1 MPDFEL
7 KDRYDLNDF
16 RRLVAVLRAPGG
28 CPWDAAQTHES
39 IRRCALEE
47 TYELCHAIDTGDNEN
62 LKEELGDVLLQVL
75 LHSRMEEE
83 AGHFDLDD
91 VADAACKKLIF
102 RHPHVFGSAAA
113 ASGEEALDVWDAA
126 KRAEKGQ
133 KTTAEAMA
141 SVPENLPALWRA
153 EKMQSKAAKAGFE
166 WPDVG
171 YAVNKLR
178 EETEELAAAV
188 AEGDADHIAEELGDT
203 LFAAVKVG
211 RFCGADPEAALHRC
225 CEKFLRRFSATEALC
240 AQHGE
245 NMAELPISE
254 LERRYREAKTAEIG

>member
-83 AGHFDLDD
+83 AGRFDLDD

-126 KRAEKGQ
+126 KRTEKGQ

-171 YAVNKLR
+171 RAVDKLR

-225 CEKFLRRFSATEALC
+225 CEKFLRRFSATEAVC

-254 LERRYREAKTAEIG
+254 LERRYREAKNSKKD

>member
-28 CPWDAAQTHES
+28 CPWDAEQTHES

-83 AGHFDLDD
+83 AGRFDLDD
-91 VADAACKKLIF
+91 VADAACRKLIF

-113 ASGEEALDVWDAA
+113 ASGEDALDVWDAA

-133 KTTAEAMA
+133 KTAAEAMA

-171 YAVNKLR
+171 CAIEKLR

-188 AEGDADHIAEELGDT
+188 AEGDADHIEEELGDT

-211 RFCGADPEAALHRC
+211 RFCGTDPETALHRC
-225 CEKFLRRFSATEALC
+225 CEKFLRRFSATETLC
-240 AQHGE
+240 AARGE
-245 NMAELPISE
+245 KLAELSAPE
-254 LERRYREAKTAEIG
+254 LERRYREAKSAENG

>member
-83 AGHFDLDD
+83 AGRFDLDD

-126 KRAEKGQ
+126 KRTEKGQ

-171 YAVNKLR
+171 CAVDKLR

-211 RFCGADPEAALHRC
+211 RFGGADPEAALHRC
-225 CEKFLRRFSATEALC
+225 CEKFLRRFSATEAVC

-254 LERRYREAKTAEIG
+254 LERRYREAKNSEKD

>member
-28 CPWDAAQTHES
+28 CPWDAEQTHES

-83 AGHFDLDD
+83 AGRFDLDD

-126 KRAEKGQ
+126 KRTEKGQ

-171 YAVNKLR
+171 CAVDKLR

-225 CEKFLRRFSATEALC
+225 CEKFLRRFSATEAVC

-254 LERRYREAKTAEIG
+254 LERRYREAKNSEKD

>member
-83 AGHFDLDD
+83 AGRFDLDD

-113 ASGEEALDVWDAA
+113 ASGDEALDVWDAA
-126 KRAEKGQ
+126 KRVEKGQ
-133 KTTAEAMA
+133 RTTAEAMA

-211 RFCGADPEAALHRC
+211 RFCGVDPEAALHRC

-254 LERRYREAKTAEIG
+254 MERRYREAKTSEMG

>member
-28 CPWDAAQTHES
+28 CPWDAEQTHES

-83 AGHFDLDD
+83 AGRFNLDD

-133 KTTAEAMA
+133 KSTGEAMA

-171 YAVNKLR
+171 YALAKLR
-178 EETEELAAAV
+178 EETDELAAAV

-225 CEKFLRRFSATEALC
+225 CEKFLRRFSATEERCTAR
-240 AQHGE
+240 GE
-245 NMAELPISE
+245 KMTDLSFPDLMQVYQDAKAAEQ
-254 LERRYREAKTAEIG
+254 G

>member
-83 AGHFDLDD
+83 AGRFNLDD

-126 KRAEKGQ
+126 KRTEKGQ

-171 YAVNKLR
+171 CAVDKLR

-188 AEGDADHIAEELGDT
+188 TEGDADHIAEELGDT

-225 CEKFLRRFSATEALC
+225 CEKFLRRFSATEAVC

-254 LERRYREAKTAEIG
+254 LERRYREAKNSEKD

>member
-28 CPWDAAQTHES
+28 CPWDAEQTHES

>member
-83 AGHFDLDD
+83 AGRFNLDD

-126 KRAEKGQ
+126 KRTEKGQ

-171 YAVNKLR
+171 CAVDKLR

-225 CEKFLRRFSATEALC
+225 CEKFLRRFSATEAVC

-245 NMAELPISE
+245 NMAELSISE
-254 LERRYREAKTAEIG
+254 LERRYREAKNSEKD

>member
-83 AGHFDLDD
+83 AGRFDLDD

-113 ASGEEALDVWDAA
+113 ASGKEALDVWDAA
-126 KRAEKGQ
+126 KRTEKGQ

-171 YAVNKLR
+171 CAVDKLR

-225 CEKFLRRFSATEALC
+225 CEKFLRRFSATEAVC

-254 LERRYREAKTAEIG
+254 LERRYREAKNSEKD

>member
-28 CPWDAAQTHES
+28 CPWDAAQTHEA

-47 TYELCHAIDTGDNEN
+47 AYELCHAIDTGDNEN

-83 AGHFDLDD
+83 AGRFDLDD

-126 KRAEKGQ
+126 KRTEKGQ

-171 YAVNKLR
+171 CAVDKLR

-225 CEKFLRRFSATEALC
+225 CEKFLRRFSATEAVC

-254 LERRYREAKTAEIG
+254 LERRYREAKNSEKD